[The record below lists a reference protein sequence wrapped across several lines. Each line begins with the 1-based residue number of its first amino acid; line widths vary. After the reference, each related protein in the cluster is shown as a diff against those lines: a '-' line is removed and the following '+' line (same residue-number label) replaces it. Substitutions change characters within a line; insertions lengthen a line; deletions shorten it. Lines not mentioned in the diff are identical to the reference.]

1 MPISTR
7 RIRSSALRCDMLR
20 TLPERRPD
28 PVSPHS
34 DFQIG
39 TAACLFQQSASQKS
53 TLCSPA
59 RVKYSYVVD
68 PPFVVRLS
76 QRCNVTNDSP
86 DLGFWQQFKEFH
98 CSDCGSNVG
107 SPSPPSTFT
116 HPYLLPSP
124 LYQPSPSPHSSR

>member
-20 TLPERRPD
+20 TLSERRPD

-86 DLGFWQQFKEFH
+86 DLAFCRNSKKFTSGIAARTVEFALAERLWT
-98 CSDCGSNVG
+98 SGN
-107 SPSPPSTFT
+107 
-116 HPYLLPSP
+116 LLPLP
-124 LYQPSPSPHSSR
+124 F

>member
-20 TLPERRPD
+20 TLSERRPD

-76 QRCNVTNDSP
+76 QRCNVTNNSP
-86 DLGFWQQFKEFH
+86 DLGFCHQSKEFH
-98 CSDCGSNVG
+98 STVSAITFE
-107 SPSPPSTFT
+107 SPSPQRP
-116 HPYLLPSP
+116 LPN
-124 LYQPSPSPHSSR
+124 